1 MVESLEISYHKV
13 MVERLE
19 GSSHRVRWRNIPT
32 HRERRTK
39 KESLGDVEGKGEK
52 KKQERTGA

>member
-19 GSSHRVRWRNIPT
+19 GSSQRVRWRNIPT
-32 HRERRTK
+32 HRERRTE
-39 KESLGDVEGKGEK
+39 KESLGDVEWKGEK
-52 KKQERTGA
+52 KKQERTGY